1 MHKKIARILKKIG
14 STACLE
20 KAKTLENES
29 YQPNTLHLRNLG
41 LGSNDISAIAT
52 ILEQE
57 KDTTDL
63 KSISFSYNKQMG
75 DLGATALAKSLP
87 ASLQEIG
94 LVGCGI
100 RDKGGR
106 AILKC
111 LKTAPHLK
119 MICMEQNDF
128 SNELKKEFE
137 MFKKN
142 NPQILVVL

>member
-1 MHKKIARILKKIG
+1 MLKEIARILKKIG
-14 STACLE
+14 SAACLE
-20 KAKTLENES
+20 KAKDLENES
-29 YQPNTLHLRNLG
+29 SQPNTLHLRSLG
-41 LGSNDISAIAT
+41 LGSNDISAIAS

-57 KDTTDL
+57 KDSSVLT
-63 KSISFSYNKQMG
+63 SISFSYNKQMG

-100 RDKGGR
+100 RDTGGR
-106 AILKC
+106 AILHWM
-111 LKTAPHLK
+111 KTAPHLH

-137 MFKKN
+137 VFKQHH
-142 NPQILVVL
+142 PQILVVL